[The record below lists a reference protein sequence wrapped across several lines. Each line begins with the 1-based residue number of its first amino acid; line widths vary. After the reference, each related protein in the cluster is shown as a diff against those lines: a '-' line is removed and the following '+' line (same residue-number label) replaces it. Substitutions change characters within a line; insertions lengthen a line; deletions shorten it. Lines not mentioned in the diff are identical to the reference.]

1 MKKLAV
7 LSLCLAFTLMALI
20 PTYLHAD
27 TIRMMQYNLM
37 YYTTQGPEGCDDIS
51 NNLAAKDAAMKKII
65 KYVQPD
71 VLCVN
76 EIGKSDDYAQ
86 RLLNNTLNVDGVNYY
101 ATCPTTSS
109 SSSYI
114 TTGNRLFYNTKKLG
128 YHSSSYIP
136 TSVAYINAYKMYY
149 KTNRLAAGDTIF
161 TTFYV
166 LHLKAGS
173 SESNATTRL
182 TQAQA
187 LMSRISAGK
196 AGNFVLSGDFNIYG
210 ASEQSYQHITHYS
223 NSLYR
228 FCDPISREEEW
239 HANRNCASIHTQSTH
254 SWGDCF
260 AGGGLDD
267 RFDFILVSPYILY
280 GSQKVQSINSSYH
293 AVGQDGNRYN
303 GEVNSPYNNA
313 VPEEIAEALY
323 TMSDHLPVV
332 LDFNIKTTTGIDEY
346 VSSHSVLANVVNPV
360 RDNKLELNIFSDD
373 ERTLTFRLYTTDGRL
388 ITTFAEPVH
397 EGENR
402 ITKEF
407 PYSPAL
413 YFLQILDGQKQV
425 ITKKIAKF

>member
-1 MKKLAV
+1 MKKLATIPFY
-7 LSLCLAFTLMALI
+7 LFFTLVALI
-20 PTYLHAD
+20 PLRLHAD

-37 YYTTQGPEGCDDIS
+37 YYTLQGPDGCDETTNS
-51 NNLAAKDAAMKKII
+51 LAAKDMALKKII
-65 KYVQPD
+65 QYVKPD

-76 EIGKSDDYAQ
+76 EIGKSDEYAQ
-86 RLLNNTLNVDGVNYY
+86 RLLNNTLNTDGTNHF

-166 LHLKAGS
+166 MHLKAGN
-173 SESNATTRL
+173 SESNAATRY

-196 AGNFVLSGDFNIYG
+196 AGNYVLSGDFNIYG
-210 ASEQSYQHITHYS
+210 ASEQAYQHITHYS

-239 HANRNCASIHTQSTH
+239 HANRSCASIHTQSTH
-254 SWGDCF
+254 SAGDCF

-280 GSQKVQSINSSYH
+280 GSQKVQSINSSYR
-293 AVGQDGNRYN
+293 AVGQDGNHYN
-303 GEVNSPYNNA
+303 SAINASTNHA
-313 VPEEIAEALY
+313 VPEEIVDALY

-332 LDFNIKTTTGIDEY
+332 LDFYIKTTTGINEY
-346 VSSHSVLANVVNPV
+346 IPNHSLLANVVNPV
-360 RDNKLELNIFSDD
+360 RDNKLDLNIFSDR
-373 ERTLTFRLYTTDGRL
+373 EQTITFRLYTTDGRL
-388 ITTFAEPVH
+388 LTTFVEPVH
-397 EGENR
+397 KGETK
-402 ITKEF
+402 ITKDF

-413 YFLQILDGQKQV
+413 YFLQIIDGQKQV
-425 ITKKIAKF
+425 VTKKIANF